1 MLIEVNDKKVRE
13 YFKNMYQDFKDSLVH
28 TEETIL
34 LRDSLRKVVNNNKI
48 SLVGG
53 GLIYDYISS
62 QLENDCSYYI
72 EKNLTLQQDIP
83 VSENIQM
90 VENIYEEW
98 EYLNNWLKERFILK
112 TSDFGLR
119 EIKVKERIS

>member
-13 YFKNMYQDFKDSLVH
+13 YFKNMYQDFRDSLIH

-48 SLVGG
+48 NLIGG

-62 QLENDCSYYI
+62 QLENNCNHYI
-72 EKNLTLQQDIP
+72 ENNLNLQSDIP

-90 VENIYEEW
+90 VKDIYEEW
-98 EYLNNWLKERFILK
+98 EYLNSWLQESFTLE
-112 TSDFGLR
+112 TSECGLRTIKLR
-119 EIKVKERIS
+119 EIE